1 MEVVI
6 GAIGAHL
13 TLGLISSITSAA
25 NGVFTLSSNI
35 VKSTT
40 TGANEVKQI
49 IQETDLEFKIRK
61 TEMFV
66 SELKI
71 NENSPYTIQFCIH
84 AVKGAMDDIIEELEQ
99 VHYRMKYNDNIWF
112 GKSVRSY
119 KFHNNKA
126 RLEAKLKNLEDRCK
140 CLTDLLKSQD
150 MLMRNP
156 LLESNMS
163 DSVAIT
169 KDVTKSRLNLNGNN
183 NSMAIQQRV
192 KIHERIEYI
201 TKDDINV
208 K

>member
-71 NENSPYTIQFCIH
+71 DENSPYTIKFCIY

-99 VHYRMKYNDNIWF
+99 IHYRMKYNDNIWF

-140 CLTDLLKSQD
+140 CLTDLLNSQD
-150 MLMRNP
+150 MLIRNP
-156 LLESNMS
+156 LLESNMAE
-163 DSVAIT
+163 SVAIT
-169 KDVTKSRLNLNGNN
+169 GDMSKSILNGNN
-183 NSMAIQQRV
+183 NNNMAIQPRI
-192 KIHERIEYI
+192 KFHERIEYI
-201 TKDDINV
+201 TKDDIQV
-208 K
+208 L

>member
-71 NENSPYTIQFCIH
+71 NENSPYTIQFCIY

-99 VHYRMKYNDNIWF
+99 IHYRMKYNDNIWF

-119 KFHNNKA
+119 KFHNNKS

-140 CLTDLLKSQD
+140 CLTDLLNSQD
-150 MLMRNP
+150 MLLRNP

-163 DSVAIT
+163 DSVAIA
-169 KDVTKSRLNLNGNN
+169 KDVTKSRLNGNN
-183 NSMAIQQRV
+183 NTAIQPQQRT

-201 TKDDINV
+201 TKDDIQV
-208 K
+208 